1 MNGTIIDIPGIIV
14 HVNPIELEDS
24 TDVAH
29 VLTISDEDRTITLN
43 ISYGKITEI
52 RSSFDK

>member
-1 MNGTIIDIPGIIV
+1 MNGTIIDIPGITV

-29 VLTISDEDRTITLN
+29 VLTISDEGRIITLN